1 MFEARISYK
10 VTDNIRLS
18 LEGLNLF
25 NNPRTDFRGAP
36 DDLGQVLVYGPRY
49 FAGVRF
55 KF

>member
-1 MFEARISYK
+1 VEIINFIEALK
-10 VTDNIRLS
+10 FKKCLA
-18 LEGLNLF
+18 
-25 NNPRTDFRGAP
+25 TDFRGAP